1 MPNNFVVFC
10 EARTGSYSLV
20 SRLNSL
26 DDIVCHGEVFKK
38 ERIEV
43 SQFHKKQLIIDTI
56 AKRNNNPIEF
66 ISSLRRINPKKHF
79 GFKLLNHHLNW
90 VPKIVDHLTNDETK
104 KVLLYRDPIQVYS
117 STLRTQ
123 KTGVWTLKGSS
134 AAAGQEAAP
143 RVEYTEETFSN
154 FLNHYNRF
162 IVFVRILAKMCNSFT
177 MYYDQI
183 NDMDAISAVL
193 NFIGSQESSSR
204 SATAVSYTHLTLPTI
219 LLV

>member
-20 SRLNSL
+20 SRFNSL

-43 SQFHKKQLIIDTI
+43 SQFHKKQLVIDTI

-66 ISSLRRINPKKHF
+66 ISSLRSINPKKHF

-90 VPKIVDHLTNDETK
+90 APKIVDHLTNDETK
-104 KVLLYRDPIQVYS
+104 KVILYRDPIQVYS

-123 KTGVWTLKGSS
+123 KTGVWTLKGEQRRS
-134 AAAGQEAAP
+134 P
-143 RVEYTEETFSN
+143 P
-154 FLNHYNRF
+154 
-162 IVFVRILAKMCNSFT
+162 
-177 MYYDQI
+177 
-183 NDMDAISAVL
+183 
-193 NFIGSQESSSR
+193 GSGSES
-204 SATAVSYTHLTLPTI
+204 
-219 LLV
+219 